1 MTNLECA
8 LAVLVKHREARGW
21 QDEAVALDLLAQLGL
36 DAAAEAANAAPV
48 VDPSLVSEA
57 EVVAAEAAAKA
68 AADKAR
74 AARDA
79 LNAQTEA
86 EAKAHADV
94 AADQAKA
101 ATDAREAA
109 QNVHPESSEA

>member
-8 LAVLVKHREARGW
+8 LAVLVKHREARAW
-21 QDEAVALDLLAQLGL
+21 ADEAVALDLLAQFGL

-68 AADKAR
+68 AADKAT

-79 LNAQTEA
+79 LAAQT
-86 EAKAHADV
+86 
-94 AADQAKA
+94 
-101 ATDAREAA
+101 EAA

>member
-68 AADKAR
+68 AADKAT

-79 LNAQTEA
+79 LAAQTEA
-86 EAKAHADV
+86 A
-94 AADQAKA
+94 AKA
-101 ATDAREAA
+101 ATEA